1 LKHSRFNVLVPSKII
16 KARVFLQDTLA
27 LDHINTLTVQL
38 INFSDMGDVDLMSTL
53 DQAELA
59 MLDPV
64 TLQKKTHAVSH
75 GFHLTDLNL
84 LETRK
89 KLEVMENSHYTA
101 KLTRTRSE
109 LQVIG
114 VLKDNTQ
121 AMSLILEFSK
131 HLQTLKKESK
141 APSSF

>member
-1 LKHSRFNVLVPSKII
+1 
-16 KARVFLQDTLA
+16 VFLHDTLA
-27 LDHINTLTVQL
+27 LDHINTLQL
-38 INFSDMGDVDLMSTL
+38 INFFDMGDVDLMPTL

-59 MLDPV
+59 ILGPV
-64 TLQKKTHAVSH
+64 TLQEIHAVAP

-84 LETRK
+84 LETHK

-131 HLQTLKKESK
+131 HLQTFQKQKQGTIIVLKSGLLGT
-141 APSSF
+141 